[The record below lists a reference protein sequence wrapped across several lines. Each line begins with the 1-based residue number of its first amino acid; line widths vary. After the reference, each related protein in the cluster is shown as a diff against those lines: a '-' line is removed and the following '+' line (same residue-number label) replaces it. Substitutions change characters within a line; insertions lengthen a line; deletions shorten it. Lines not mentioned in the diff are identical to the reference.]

1 MRKLIADCIHY
12 VVHMK
17 RTGEMRHVS
26 EIIELKGFS
35 NGEYDINRVFNQRS
49 PSEMTLT
56 FNHRVRA
63 TARKYAPSALL
74 MVGMMAV
81 ATSAVAADDSFLNNL
96 GNFICGIAT
105 FINTKYL
112 FVVGLIVIVLGAYAY
127 ANAESSSRSSSPAPA
142 SAWVSRPQHLPS

>member
-1 MRKLIADCIHY
+1 
-12 VVHMK
+12 
-17 RTGEMRHVS
+17 
-26 EIIELKGFS
+26 
-35 NGEYDINRVFNQRS
+35 
-49 PSEMTLT
+49 MTLT

-81 ATSAVAADDSFLNNL
+81 ATAAVAADDAFLNNL

-127 ANAESSSRSSSPAPA
+127 ANAESSLSKFISGACVGVGLAAAAPSILKSLGLIA
-142 SAWVSRPQHLPS
+142 SCVGF